1 MPKFRTR
8 SALPEELVPVRRELE
23 LRAGA
28 TLPEWER
35 FAATALVCSGATRTR
50 LSGLEDDSPGIHLVT
65 SGLLKATVVT
75 STGRQRIVSFSRAGD
90 VVASLGFLAA
100 AAGVS
105 SPLVDASGE
114 PFPGEGTLT
123 ALMPTTTLWF
133 DAAVTMSLTERH
145 RAWSTLAIRRLSEL
159 ILLRTLRL
167 SDQLTMSPEEHYL
180 KVLRDESAL
189 VRQISQRDLAL
200 YLGVTP
206 EALSR
211 IAGRARERQ
220 RLATHPN

>member
-1 MPKFRTR
+1 
-8 SALPEELVPVRRELE
+8 
-23 LRAGA
+23 
-28 TLPEWER
+28 
-35 FAATALVCSGATRTR
+35 
-50 LSGLEDDSPGIHLVT
+50 
-65 SGLLKATVVT
+65 
-75 STGRQRIVSFSRAGD
+75 
-90 VVASLGFLAA
+90 
-100 AAGVS
+100 
-105 SPLVDASGE
+105 
-114 PFPGEGTLT
+114 
-123 ALMPTTTLWF
+123 MPTTTLWF